1 MRPRI
6 AETDQHPVAHE
17 FGDKPVVARDDGGNR
32 VLIGADLLAQFLG
45 VEPSRQRRRADQIAE
60 DHRQLPPLG
69 GVMRLRRGG
78 SRHVLR
84 RGTPGTG
91 RKIGDRFQQ

>member
-6 AETDQHPVAHE
+6 AEIDQNPVAHV
-17 FGDKPVVARDDGGNR
+17 FGDNAVIARDDAGNR

-45 VEPSRQRRRADQIAE
+45 VEPYRQRRRADEIAE
-60 DHRQLPPLG
+60 HHRQLPPLRLG
-69 GVMRLRRGG
+69 CGVGRGR
-78 SRHVLR
+78 SRHVLG

-91 RKIGDRFQQ
+91 RKD